1 MGILWAMNDLLV
13 ISLLWEFG
21 FGLTGAPLLSRI
33 PVSRAQSVLRSTDND
48 YDDFYRDF
56 PLARHHAS
64 CLFDRLNSS
73 LGYVLAFYV
82 WVN

>member
-21 FGLTGAPLLSRI
+21 LGLTGAPLLSSI

-48 YDDFYRDF
+48 YDDFY
-56 PLARHHAS
+56 
-64 CLFDRLNSS
+64 
-73 LGYVLAFYV
+73 
-82 WVN
+82 